1 MDIDTD
7 NSTTVASGATT
18 YNRPPLYNYN
28 DPNHKPPFANTDY
41 IEIPA
46 NYTPEI
52 LAIAIGKDGCNLKKI
67 TESNNIA
74 FIWHNVEQKKFEIW
88 GKRIKFNKVITQI
101 NNHIQYALRVKNY
114 G

>member
-1 MDIDTD
+1 M
-7 NSTTVASGATT
+7 
-18 YNRPPLYNYN
+18 L
-28 DPNHKPPFANTDY
+28 K
-41 IEIPA
+41 
-46 NYTPEI
+46 
-52 LAIAIGKDGCNLKKI
+52 NLKKI